1 MLNVL
6 KIKLAPFVCYHQIE
20 MNHSMFIM
28 MPQKLQMVIVYV
40 NQMTKVKTI
49 L

>member
-6 KIKLAPFVCYHQIE
+6 KIKLASFVYYHQIE
-20 MNHSMFIM
+20 MNHFMFIM
-28 MPQKLQMVIVYV
+28 MLQKLQMVIVYIS
-40 NQMTKVKTI
+40 QMTKVKTI

>member
-6 KIKLAPFVCYHQIE
+6 KIKLASFVCYHQIE
-20 MNHSMFIM
+20 MNHFMFIM
-28 MPQKLQMVIVYV
+28 MLQKFQMVKVCV

>member
-6 KIKLAPFVCYHQIE
+6 KIKLASFVCYHQIE
-20 MNHSMFIM
+20 TNHFMFIM
-28 MPQKLQMVIVYV
+28 MPQKFRMVIVYV